1 MYYTYYTI
9 FVYIYLQVSS
19 MMQEQIVEL
28 TNILKEAKEQI
39 IEIENLQ
46 KYLGTTRKELIHCKD
61 NVS

>member
-1 MYYTYYTI
+1 
-9 FVYIYLQVSS
+9 
-19 MMQEQIVEL
+19 MMQKQIVEL

-46 KYLGTTRKELIHCKD
+46 KYLGTTRKELIHCND